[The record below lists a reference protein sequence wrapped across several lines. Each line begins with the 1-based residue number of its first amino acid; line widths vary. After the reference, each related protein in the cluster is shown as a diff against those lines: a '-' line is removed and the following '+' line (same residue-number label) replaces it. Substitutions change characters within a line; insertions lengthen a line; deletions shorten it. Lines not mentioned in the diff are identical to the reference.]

1 MIECSYK
8 ALAVDFWTAI
18 KAKVSEVFS
27 VVYAKTLQKIIKKIQ
42 LKFERITDYSNLV
55 DEEMFV

>member
-1 MIECSYK
+1 MVSSYK
-8 ALAVDFWTAI
+8 ALAVYFSTAI
-18 KAKVSEVFS
+18 KAKDSEAFS